1 MEKSEEDKRRSDIAK
16 SLGKNLLKFRK
27 ENGLTREELA
37 EKSNLSA
44 NYNYGLEN
52 GTYLQGC
59 IALIDLSNAL
69 NINISQLLDNYI
81 NNNRKNIT
89 DQLSLEISKL
99 SDRDVQLILNIL
111 NFLNKK

>member
-44 NYNYGLEN
+44 NYIYGLEN
-52 GTYLQGC
+52 GTY
-59 IALIDLSNAL
+59 LSNAL